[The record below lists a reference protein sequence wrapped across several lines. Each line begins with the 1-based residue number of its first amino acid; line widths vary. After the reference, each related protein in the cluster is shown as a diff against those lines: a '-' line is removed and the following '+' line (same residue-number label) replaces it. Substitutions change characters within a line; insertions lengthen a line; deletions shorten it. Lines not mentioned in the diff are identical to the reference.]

1 MTKQPENYILV
12 KHKMMLFTTPQ
23 AVGEGR
29 AGPVPGARVVPL
41 SVWVSPRRIP
51 SAFPTSEEPAPDR
64 PTKTRVP

>member
-1 MTKQPENYILV
+1 
-12 KHKMMLFTTPQ
+12 MMLFTTPQ

-41 SVWVSPRRIP
+41 SVWVSPRRTP
-51 SAFPTSEEPAPDR
+51 SAFPTSKEPAPDR